1 MTDRTVLAVQAV
13 DAVDA
18 ADLARQAR
26 RLSMWARVVLVPVA
40 VIGAVLSYQSLY
52 KAAQPTFGPYLAGG
66 FPLLVDL
73 LILGASLQYVAG
85 AKIGRP
91 MTGWR
96 LTAHCGVAATL
107 VLNAL
112 AARELGEVP
121 WHVTAPAVWAVLVEL
136 TGKQV
141 LGQWRAS
148 HQGPAASI
156 AASLWVS
163 SPVESFRTRLLMA
176 RTGVADAHEAR
187 ISVGTAAA
195 AREALNLSLPRR
207 SSPRRDARRV
217 RRVVNRQLRAGSLP
231 PQAVMEAVGWSSTDR
246 QPERSPESILRA
258 VVQTILRPGPSG
270 PWLPEEVRKDR
281 VVVLPEADPLPSRPP
296 LVQAGRPARSD
307 EEELATNPATN
318 PATNTADDLATEL
331 VTALAADPVVT
342 YATSE
347 AAAAAASAAD
357 VTVDSLSA
365 PSALST
371 LAAESSAASPTSA
384 LEGATALVTGRSAFV
399 AGGRSPSV
407 LEQDQV
413 PTAPLPSGSRGPEVM
428 SLWAAA
434 QVRTNGPA
442 SPPIPSGSASTG
454 PAASGA
460 SGPAPS
466 QPADPQDRASIL
478 PGNGPV
484 AEEASRPP
492 SPEAVYGTWSPV
504 PPYKPIGPVSPASD
518 STAFGR
524 SAPDEED
531 ASLDTGSLP
540 TLSRRPTVKQKEER
554 LAIAV
559 RIVHRRPEI
568 TGAELRAE
576 LEKEGWLV
584 SDRTA
589 ARILGEA
596 RVTPPLRAVQG

>member
-1 MTDRTVLAVQAV
+1 MSNGTTDRTVQAVDGV

-96 LTAHCGVAATL
+96 LTAHCGVIGTL

-112 AARELGEVP
+112 AARELHEVP
-121 WHVTAPAVWAVLVEL
+121 WHITAPAVWAVLVEL

-148 HQGPAASI
+148 QHAPAESI
-156 AASLWVS
+156 APSLWLS
-163 SPVESFRTRLLMA
+163 SPIESFRTRLLMA
-176 RTGVADAHEAR
+176 RTGERDAAGAR

-207 SSPRRDARRV
+207 SSARRDARRV

-231 PQAVMEAVGWSSTDR
+231 PQAVMEAVGWTSPDQR
-246 QPERSPESILRA
+246 PDRSPESILRA
-258 VVQTILRPGPSG
+258 VVQTILRPETP
-270 PWLPEEVRKDR
+270 LPAEPIETLEEEVQVERR
-281 VVVLPEADPLPSRPP
+281 VVVLPEVEPFPQVPR
-296 LVQAGRPARSD
+296 VGRPD
-307 EEELATNPATN
+307 EDLVPAS
-318 PATNTADDLATEL
+318 DLA
-331 VTALAADPVVT
+331 AAHPVPADARAQYPDSPYVDAPAPTPQRSPVVQPEP
-342 YATSE
+342 AR
-347 AAAAAASAAD
+347 A
-357 VTVDSLSA
+357 
-365 PSALST
+365 
-371 LAAESSAASPTSA
+371 
-384 LEGATALVTGRSAFV
+384 
-399 AGGRSPSV
+399 
-407 LEQDQV
+407 QV
-413 PTAPLPSGSRGPEVM
+413 PTAPLPTGDRGQQPLSM
-428 SLWAAA
+428 WAAA

-442 SPPIPSGSASTG
+442 STNGTASSNGTVMNGGGS
-454 PAASGA
+454 SGA
-460 SGPAPS
+460 VASRRP
-466 QPADPQDRASIL
+466 DPQDWAETS
-478 PGNGPV
+478 PV
-484 AEEASRPP
+484 SSPAAES
-492 SPEAVYGTWSPV
+492 VYGAWSPV
-504 PPYKPIGPVSPASD
+504 PPYKPVGPVTPTD
-518 STAFGR
+518 PDTAILR
-524 SAPDEED
+524 RLDPDDE
-531 ASLDTGSLP
+531 SLDTGSMP
-540 TLSRRPTVKQKEER
+540 TLSGRPTVKQKEER

-576 LEKEGWLV
+576 LETEGWLV

-596 RVTPPLRAVQG
+596 RNTPPLRAVQG

>member
-1 MTDRTVLAVQAV
+1 VTAAGDVDPVVVLTGRPFTLLMGRPTGRCRRVQAV

-96 LTAHCGVAATL
+96 LTAHCGVAGTL

-141 LGQWRAS
+141 LGQWRAT

-156 AASLWVS
+156 APSLWMS
-163 SPVESFRTRLLMA
+163 SPLESFRTRLLMA
-176 RTGVADAHEAR
+176 RTGANDAHEAR

-231 PQAVMEAVGWSSTDR
+231 PQAVMEAVGWTSTD
-246 QPERSPESILRA
+246 EASTRSPEVILRA
-258 VVQTILRPGPSG
+258 VVRTILTPS
-270 PWLPEEVRKDR
+270 PVVIAAEERS
-281 VVVLPEADPLPSRPP
+281 VVVLPEADPLPRPT
-296 LVQAGRPARSD
+296 QSTRPVWVD
-307 EEELATNPATN
+307 EDQVEDELAA
-318 PATNTADDLATEL
+318 E
-331 VTALAADPVVT
+331 LAAAVAPDPAVT
-342 YATSE
+342 YAPAYATSE
-347 AAAAAASAAD
+347 PTPPYSARVETPLPASASD
-357 VTVDSLSA
+357 RT
-365 PSALST
+365 T
-371 LAAESSAASPTSA
+371 
-384 LEGATALVTGRSAFV
+384 FV
-399 AGGRSPSV
+399 ASERGPSLPSEPTQHV
-407 LEQDQV
+407 EPAQIAQPVAQPAQV
-413 PTAPLPSGSRGPEVM
+413 PTAPMPSGDRAREPLSM
-428 SLWAAA
+428 WAAA
-434 QVRTNGPA
+434 QVRTNGPSTQPIPA
-442 SPPIPSGSASTG
+442 SPRSADRQDWADV
-454 PAASGA
+454 PAA
-460 SGPAPS
+460 PNEP
-466 QPADPQDRASIL
+466 I
-478 PGNGPV
+478 
-484 AEEASRPP
+484 SRPEP
-492 SPEAVYGTWSPV
+492 PVQEATYGAWSPV
-504 PPYKPIGPVSPASD
+504 PPYKPMGPVTP
-518 STAFGR
+518 TADGAAYGR
-524 SAPDEED
+524 LDPEDED
-531 ASLDTGSLP
+531 QSLLDTGSMP
-540 TLSRRPTVKQKEER
+540 TLSGRPTVKQKEER

-576 LEKEGWLV
+576 LEREGWLV

-596 RVTPPLRAVQG
+596 RVTPPLRAVKG

>member
-1 MTDRTVLAVQAV
+1 MDGV

-85 AKIGRP
+85 AKVGRP

-96 LTAHCGVAATL
+96 LTAHCGVVGTL

-148 HQGPAASI
+148 QHAPAASI
-156 AASLWVS
+156 APSLWVS
-163 SPVESFRTRLLMA
+163 SPIESLRTRLLMA
-176 RTGVADAHEAR
+176 RTGAGDAHEAR

-207 SSPRRDARRV
+207 SSARRDARRV

-231 PQAVMEAVGWSSTDR
+231 PQAIMEAVGWTSPDQR
-246 QPERSPESILRA
+246 PERSPESILRA
-258 VVQTILRPGPSG
+258 VVQTILRPDEPAHLVEFVETVGNG
-270 PWLPEEVRKDR
+270 RDR
-281 VVVLPEADPLPSRPP
+281 VVVLPDGDSLPPLPRTGWA
-296 LVQAGRPARSD
+296 VA
-307 EEELATNPATN
+307 EEPELR
-318 PATNTADDLATEL
+318 ADLG
-331 VTALAADPVVT
+331 
-342 YATSE
+342 
-347 AAAAAASAAD
+347 AAASMPAEPAAEF
-357 VTVDSLSA
+357 VTVRESEEPVVVEATA
-365 PSALST
+365 PLPPVSP
-371 LAAESSAASPTSA
+371 AASTPA
-384 LEGATALVTGRSAFV
+384 REPVHAEA
-399 AGGRSPSV
+399 
-407 LEQDQV
+407 
-413 PTAPLPSGSRGPEVM
+413 PTAPLPTAPLPAGDRGQGPLSM
-428 SLWAAA
+428 WAAA

-442 SPPIPSGSASTG
+442 SAPVSSTAYDSMRSRRAEPQDWADTNPSLG
-454 PAASGA
+454 PVRAASPASVVSAEPAYGA
-460 SGPAPS
+460 
-466 QPADPQDRASIL
+466 
-478 PGNGPV
+478 
-484 AEEASRPP
+484 
-492 SPEAVYGTWSPV
+492 WSPV
-504 PPYKPIGPVSPASD
+504 PPYKPVGPVTPGAD
-518 STAFGR
+518 PDTAMLR
-524 SAPDEED
+524 RLDPDDE
-531 ASLDTGSLP
+531 ALDTGSMP
-540 TLSRRPTVKQKEER
+540 TLSGRPTVKQKEER

-559 RIVHRRPEI
+559 RIVHHRPEI

-576 LEKEGWLV
+576 LEREGWLV

-596 RVTPPLRAVQG
+596 RNTPPLRAVQG